1 MNCRRLSVFSRV
13 NGQPSF
19 KVDDRLT
26 TNLYGQ
32 YRFYNETAVRLGV
45 RDVTDEG
52 PALADGGYK
61 GSLHNPWG
69 RYWYVSIS
77 KTF

>member
-1 MNCRRLSVFSRV
+1 M
-13 NGQPSF
+13 
-19 KVDDRLT
+19 
-26 TNLYGQ
+26 
-32 YRFYNETAVRLGV
+32 RLGV